1 MHLQKYTDSS
11 NWIGRYVLSKR
22 YPANDEKESPGFKYT
37 LWEVWRAR
45 KLPQSCQRLA
55 ESNSSFLK
63 APETSQVL
71 HIWMNALL
79 TYGTSF
85 TNNFETASQHNCFNV
100 VVSIIITF
108 KKHSE

>member
-11 NWIGRYVLSKR
+11 NWIRRYVLSKR
-22 YPANDEKESPGFKYT
+22 YQTMKKNLQVSNIPCGKFGEHESCPRVSKGF
-37 LWEVWRAR
+37 
-45 KLPQSCQRLA
+45 A

-85 TNNFETASQHNCFNV
+85 TNNFETASQHNYFNV

>member
-22 YPANDEKESPGFKYT
+22 YQTMKKNLQVSNIPCGKFGEHESCLRVAKGLQRAT
-37 LWEVWRAR
+37 LV
-45 KLPQSCQRLA
+45 
-55 ESNSSFLK
+55 FLK
-63 APETSQVL
+63 ALETSQVL

-100 VVSIIITF
+100 VVSIIIPF